1 MRKIKFL
8 SVFVL
13 VALALSAGVGMA
25 WAQNIQGPAPLHL

>member
-13 VALALSAGVGMA
+13 LALAVSAGPTTVVGRGSLP
-25 WAQNIQGPAPLHL
+25 Q